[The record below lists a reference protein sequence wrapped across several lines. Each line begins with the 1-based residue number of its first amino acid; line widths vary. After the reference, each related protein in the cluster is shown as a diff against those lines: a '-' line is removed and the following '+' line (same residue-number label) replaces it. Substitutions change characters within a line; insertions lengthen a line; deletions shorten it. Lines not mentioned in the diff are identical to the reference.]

1 MTSKTLTVIREEHRA
16 LRVMFHSMQQLV
28 DRGPGGD
35 PERFFGC
42 LRAMLLYIDEYPERL
57 HHPKETEL
65 LFPRVLARH
74 PELRPAIERLDADHE
89 RSQQAVKGLMHLL
102 VGWELL
108 GDTRRPVFE
117 EAFARYRASYLDHM
131 DAEEQEILPVARKV
145 LSADDWA
152 LVDRAFEANRD
163 PLTGRYPAEGI
174 YEALFT
180 RIANDAP
187 APVGVGAPP

>member
-1 MTSKTLTVIREEHRA
+1 
-16 LRVMFHSMQQLV
+16 
-28 DRGPGGD
+28 
-35 PERFFGC
+35 
-42 LRAMLLYIDEYPERL
+42 
-57 HHPKETEL
+57 L

-89 RSQQAVKGLMHLL
+89 RSQQAVRGLMHLL
-102 VGWELL
+102 VGWELI

-117 EAFARYRASYLDHM
+117 KAFARYRASYLDHM

-152 LVDRAFEANRD
+152 LVDRAFDANRD
-163 PLTGRYPAEGI
+163 PLTGHYPAEGI
-174 YEALFT
+174 YEDLFT

-187 APVGVGAPP
+187 MPVGVGAAS

>member
-35 PERFFGC
+35 PERFFRC

-74 PELRPAIERLDADHE
+74 PELKAVVQRLDADHE
-89 RSQQAVKGLMHLL
+89 RSEHAVKALMHLL
-102 VGWELL
+102 VGWEFL
-108 GDTRRPVFE
+108 GDARRPVFE
-117 EAFARYRASYLDHM
+117 EAFAQYRASYLDHM
-131 DAEEQEILPVARKV
+131 DAEEREILPVAQKV
-145 LSADDWA
+145 LSTDDWA
-152 LVDRAFEANRD
+152 LVDQAFGANRD
-163 PLTGRYPAEGI
+163 PLTGKFPAEG
-174 YEALFT
+174 
-180 RIANDAP
+180 
-187 APVGVGAPP
+187 

>member
-1 MTSKTLTVIREEHRA
+1 MTSKALRIIREEHRA
-16 LRVMFHSMQQLV
+16 LRVMLHSMQRLV
-28 DRGPGGD
+28 DRGPALD
-35 PERFFGC
+35 PARYFRC
-42 LRAMLLYIDEYPERL
+42 LRAMLLYIDEFPERL

-74 PELRPAIERLDADHE
+74 PELRSAVTRLDADHA
-89 RSQQAVKGLMHLL
+89 RTQQAVKGLMNLL

-108 GDTRRPVFE
+108 GEERRPVFE
-117 EAFARYRASYLDHM
+117 QAFALYRASYLDHM

-152 LVDRAFEANRD
+152 LLDRAFEANRD
-163 PLTGRYPAEGI
+163 PLTGLYPAEGI
-174 YEALFT
+174 YEDLFT

-187 APVGVGAPP
+187 MPVGVGAA